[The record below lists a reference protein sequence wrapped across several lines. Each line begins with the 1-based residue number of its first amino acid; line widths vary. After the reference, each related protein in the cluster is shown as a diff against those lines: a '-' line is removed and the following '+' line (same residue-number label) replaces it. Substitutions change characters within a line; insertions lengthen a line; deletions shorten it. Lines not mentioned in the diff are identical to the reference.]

1 MDTEQ
6 MGNEKITF
14 AFLGSALGLFGRSL
28 LLGLMSLLVIPIP
41 WVMAWYIRWFVDHLR
56 MSDNTQIAFVGTGKQ
71 IWLPV
76 MALGFLNVLGYF
88 IHGLWSFLLTLAVI
102 PLLCYVG
109 ILVLR
114 WLCENIVL
122 SQGPKLSFKGTFL
135 SYLGWMLLMWLS
147 IFTIIGWAWVTVAM
161 YRWICRNVSWE
172 GHLVEFNGS
181 GWGLLWRAV
190 VFILT
195 FILIIPIP
203 WTILWLTKWYIRNIS
218 VRPVI
223 AS

>member
-14 AFLGSALGLFGRSL
+14 AFLGSALGLLGRSL
-28 LLGLMSLLVIPIP
+28 LLGFMYLLVIPVP
-41 WVMAWYIRWFVDHLR
+41 WVMAWYIRWFVDNLR
-56 MSDNTQIAFVGTGKQ
+56 MSDNTQISFVGTGKQ
-71 IWLPV
+71 IWLPLIA
-76 MALGFLNVLGYF
+76 MGLLGFVGNVTEGF
-88 IHGLWSFLLTLAVI
+88 WSFLLILLVI
-102 PLLCYVG
+102 PFSCYVWV
-109 ILVLR
+109 LVLK

-122 SQGPKLSFKGTFL
+122 SQGPKLSFKGEFL
-135 SYLGWMLLMWLS
+135 PYLGWVVLIFLS
-147 IFTIIGWAWVTVAM
+147 VFTIIGWAWVTVAM

-181 GWGLLWRAV
+181 GLEVLWRTV
-190 VFILT
+190 VFMLT
-195 FILIIPIP
+195 CILIIPIP
-203 WTILWLTKWYIRNIS
+203 WTMLWLTKWYISKIS